1 MKPQTIINTLIIAA
15 GLVLL
20 ASCCAGCNSTKFTK
34 TAAGDVTISNQ
45 RWCWQT
51 DSYTCNWTSNS
62 ASLEVNKSGA
72 DAKAVVDIIN
82 ATATAAGN
90 ALK

>member
-1 MKPQTIINTLIIAA
+1 MPAI
-15 GLVLL
+15 VLL
-20 ASCCAGCNSTKFTK
+20 ACAGCNTTEFTK
-34 TAAGDVTISNQ
+34 TAAGDVTIKNKRYLWS
-45 RWCWQT
+45 T
-51 DSYTCNWTSNS
+51 DSYE
-62 ASLEVNKSGA
+62 ASWSTNGATLDVNKSGA